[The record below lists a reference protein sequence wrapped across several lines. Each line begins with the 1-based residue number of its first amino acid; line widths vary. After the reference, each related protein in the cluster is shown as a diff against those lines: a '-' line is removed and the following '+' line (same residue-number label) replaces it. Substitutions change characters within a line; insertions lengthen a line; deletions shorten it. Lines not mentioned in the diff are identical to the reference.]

1 MDITIIMTTLSTILY
16 TIFVVLISV
25 IVVICL
31 NVVSF
36 GLNQALTPK
45 LRPDDEP
52 DAISDVPNETKS
64 PLNLPHARFNPTL
77 STKPVPLPHDTD
89 SDIHR
94 SKEITTLIAV
104 KSIFTKV
111 PVYDFNDFK
120 YDNLFFYAS
129 QSIYR
134 VSQNSNNLIE
144 TVLIEAGTPLNLKQ
158 EQQNVLWL
166 NIHNAILK
174 SVVDAVKDAIKNE
187 ASMIEIIY
195 EYDGV
200 WAYAAGYWPTSD
212 YTEAHAYVEQLG
224 ELSQKIDINFVK
236 LTRTNQHRYQ
246 DLIDKI
252 NNNKESYYA

>member
-1 MDITIIMTTLSTILY
+1 MDNTIIMTTQSTILS
-16 TIFVVLISV
+16 TIFVVLIAIIV
-25 IVVICL
+25 IICL
-31 NVVSF
+31 NVVCFAINQS
-36 GLNQALTPK
+36 LNPK
-45 LRPDDEP
+45 SEPDVEP
-52 DAISDVPNETKS
+52 DAIPDVPKETKS
-64 PLNLPHARFNPTL
+64 PLDLPHSRFNPTL

-89 SDIHR
+89 SDTHR
-94 SKEITTLIAV
+94 SKKITTLIAV

-111 PVYDFNDFK
+111 PVYNLNVFK
-120 YDNLFFYAS
+120 YDDLFFYAS

-144 TVLIEAGTPLNLKQ
+144 TILIEAGTPLNLKQ

-200 WAYAAGYWPTSD
+200 WAYAARYWPTSD

-236 LTRTNQHRYQ
+236 LTKTNQHRYQ